1 MTSSDSVKTSKK
13 SGEITNLM
21 TQLSSEIFKSLG
33 ETSKKEEV
41 KTHLWGNLRNNGV
54 QLKPTFL
61 HCLLLMTVAVWDIRV
76 GKSHALAFN
85 AQKDVNVISSNRF
98 FCQASSGNK
107 QLTIW
112 DLSLE
117 KDEEAK
123 AEFKAY
129 TKEQL
134 SKLKRLKIC
143 LLSFLSF
150 TSFFFQE
157 NQGQGLEGT
166 SLAQPDSRDDHLN
179 CFRWFQQF

>member
-1 MTSSDSVKTSKK
+1 M
-13 SGEITNLM
+13 
-21 TQLSSEIFKSLG
+21 FKIY
-33 ETSKKEEV
+33 
-41 KTHLWGNLRNNGV
+41 NGI

-61 HCLLLMTVAVWDIRV
+61 HRLLWMTVAVWDVRV
-76 GKSHALAFN
+76 GKSHALAFK

-98 FCQASSGNK
+98 FGQASSGNK

-117 KDEEAK
+117 EDEEEK
-123 AEFKAY
+123 EEFKAY

-134 SKLKRLKIC
+134 SKLKRHKTC

-150 TSFFFQE
+150 TSLFFQE